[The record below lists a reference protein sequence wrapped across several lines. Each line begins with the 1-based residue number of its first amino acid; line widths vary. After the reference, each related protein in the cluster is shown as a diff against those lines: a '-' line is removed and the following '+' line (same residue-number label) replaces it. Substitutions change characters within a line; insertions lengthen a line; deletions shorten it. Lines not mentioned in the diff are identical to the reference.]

1 MINPRRSKILRDIG
15 LYKAR
20 ALVVVLAIAVG
31 VMAFGLIGTVQVIVA
46 EKYTATYLESHAAHA
61 TLVLSSFDDQ
71 LLAEIKTIPG
81 VAQAEARRIVSG
93 RIELAPSYWATLELQ
108 AIPDFNTVR
117 INRLTLEQGRPFP
130 PPDET
135 VLIESSA
142 LSLANI
148 LPDENVSIQTVGGTT
163 QTLKFAGIV
172 NDPNQIPSSI
182 RPTVD
187 GYVTFQTLRS
197 LGIAGDYNRLYVVV
211 DGNPTSRQQIETII
225 TEVNKR
231 IASSGTTVLAAFIPE
246 PGKPVLQDS
255 LQTIL
260 IILSV
265 TCFISLLLSGI
276 LVTNITSA
284 LIAQQ
289 IRQIGVIKAIGGLP
303 RQIVGL
309 YMIMVLIL
317 GTIALCLAIPGSMA
331 GAYFLASFV
340 GRQMNFRV
348 SSIYLPPQVL
358 AIQIVG
364 ATVV

>member
-1 MINPRRSKILRDIG
+1 M
-15 LYKAR
+15 
-20 ALVVVLAIAVG
+20 
-31 VMAFGLIGTVQVIVA
+31 T
-46 EKYTATYLESHAAHA
+46 
-61 TLVLSSFDDQ
+61 
-71 LLAEIKTIPG
+71 KTRK
-81 VAQAEARRIVSG
+81 V
-93 RIELAPSYWATLELQ
+93 T
-108 AIPDFNTVR
+108 
-117 INRLTLEQGRPFP
+117 
-130 PPDET
+130 
-135 VLIESSA
+135 
-142 LSLANI
+142 
-148 LPDENVSIQTVGGTT
+148 
-163 QTLKFAGIV
+163 GIV
-172 NDPNQIPSSI
+172 TVPNHNPYSI
-182 RPTVD
+182 RPTVY

-197 LGIAGDYNRLYVVV
+197 LCRAGDYTRLSVVV

-331 GAYFLASFV
+331 GASLFF
-340 GRQMNFRV
+340 
-348 SSIYLPPQVL
+348 I
-358 AIQIVG
+358 
-364 ATVV
+364 